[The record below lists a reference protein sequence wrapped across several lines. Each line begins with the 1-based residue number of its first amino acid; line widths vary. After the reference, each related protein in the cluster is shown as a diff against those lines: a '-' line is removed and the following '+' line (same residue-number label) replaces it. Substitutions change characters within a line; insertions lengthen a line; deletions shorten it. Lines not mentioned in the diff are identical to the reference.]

1 MKKFYTIF
9 FIIDLEPK
17 YFYMWVNFV
26 DLIFKNFNLNPEG
39 VVKEEGYFKI
49 FEKVLLKSSNLLNLV
64 MLYLGII
71 TYFIFIYI

>member
-9 FIIDLEPK
+9 FVIDLEPK

-26 DLIFKNFNLNPEG
+26 DLIFKNFNVDSG
-39 VVKEEGYFKI
+39 IVVSSPGTVRIIEKI
-49 FEKVLLKSSNLLNLV
+49 LLKTSNVMNIV

-71 TYFIFIYI
+71 TYFLFIYI